1 MCKLKKMSADAGS
14 YLGSTLGWALA
25 IFMGLSASMFAWL
38 VPLFDISGGN
48 YLIGCGVVSLAL
60 AVWILRGITNHV

>member
-1 MCKLKKMSADAGS
+1 MSKIRRMMNWCAR
-14 YLGSTLGWALA
+14 TLGWALS

-60 AVWILRGITNHV
+60 AVWILRGDSNHE